1 MGSQINNKARYCKA
15 PWKLSALLDGTVPGL
30 TLGPMTHLHPPLLLG
45 LTLYLAAGSTGAIDE
60 KPAAADSAS
69 AFLEFESE
77 PDGRCQILSEGG
89 KLRVLYNRHDS
100 RAIDY
105 RLMRVFGDGHRQGRV
120 VGTAP
125 AGSERV
131 PLGCTRV
138 DGRPQDWQLERATF
152 SP

>member
-1 MGSQINNKARYCKA
+1 MGSEINDKGQSCKA
-15 PWKLSALLDGTVPGL
+15 AWKLSALLDGIADGL
-30 TLGPMTHLHPPLLLG
+30 TLAPMAHLLPTIHAGMALLLM
-45 LTLYLAAGSTGAIDE
+45 TAAASGVHAT
-60 KPAAADSAS
+60 PAADSADG
-69 AFLEFESE
+69 FLEFQSE

-105 RLMRVFGDGHRQGRV
+105 RLMRVFGAGHRQGRV

-125 AGSERV
+125 AGGERV

-138 DGRPQDWQLERATF
+138 DGHPQDWQLERATF

>member
-1 MGSQINNKARYCKA
+1 MSPSKCK
-15 PWKLSALLDGTVPGL
+15 
-30 TLGPMTHLHPPLLLG
+30 
-45 LTLYLAAGSTGAIDE
+45 YLAGLCLLVASSVAPATSEI
-60 KPAAADSAS
+60 PAAAPAADG
-69 AFLEFESE
+69 FLEFQSE

-125 AGSERV
+125 AGGERV

>member
-1 MGSQINNKARYCKA
+1 MRK
-15 PWKLSALLDGTVPGL
+15 
-30 TLGPMTHLHPPLLLG
+30 
-45 LTLYLAAGSTGAIDE
+45 YLAGWCLLVASGAAPAASDT
-60 KPAAADSAS
+60 PAAAPA
-69 AFLEFESE
+69 AAPAAGGFLAFESE

-125 AGSERV
+125 AGGERV

-138 DGRPQDWQLERATF
+138 DGHPQDWQLERATF

>member
-1 MGSQINNKARYCKA
+1 MRTASYRRYWPLSSAALHSRPMVGSTHRHCAGIV
-15 PWKLSALLDGTVPGL
+15 LLA
-30 TLGPMTHLHPPLLLG
+30 M
-45 LTLYLAAGSTGAIDE
+45 AAGVRAETSPAVAQ
-60 KPAAADSAS
+60 PAAAG
-69 AFLEFESE
+69 FIEFQSE
-77 PDGRCQILSEGG
+77 ADGRCQILSEGG

-105 RLMRVFGDGHRQGRV
+105 RLMRVFGDGHRQGWV

-125 AGSERV
+125 AGGERV

>member
-1 MGSQINNKARYCKA
+1 MHRRVFLLAALAACIA
-15 PWKLSALLDGTVPGL
+15 PISALAEVPA
-30 TLGPMTHLHPPLLLG
+30 
-45 LTLYLAAGSTGAIDE
+45 LAATG
-60 KPAAADSAS
+60 
-69 AFLEFESE
+69 FLEFQSE
-77 PDGRCQILSEGG
+77 ADGRCQVLSEGG

-105 RLMRVFGDGHRQGRV
+105 RLIRVFGDGHRQGRV

-125 AGSERV
+125 AGGAPV

>member
-1 MGSQINNKARYCKA
+1 MAR
-15 PWKLSALLDGTVPGL
+15 L
-30 TLGPMTHLHPPLLLG
+30 TSKHRPVLLLAC
-45 LTLYLAAGSTGAIDE
+45 LASFAAPIPSLAEVPALAA
-60 KPAAADSAS
+60 KF
-69 AFLEFESE
+69 FLEFQSE
-77 PDGRCQILSEGG
+77 PDGRCQVLSAGG
-89 KLRVLYNRHDS
+89 KLRVLYNRHES

-105 RLMRVFGDGHRQGRV
+105 RLIRVFGNGHRQGRV

-125 AGSERV
+125 AGREPV

>member
-1 MGSQINNKARYCKA
+1 MT
-15 PWKLSALLDGTVPGL
+15 ALIPKHLPALILLCAGGLASPTPLMANADGQPATSFLD
-30 TLGPMTHLHPPLLLG
+30 
-45 LTLYLAAGSTGAIDE
+45 
-60 KPAAADSAS
+60 
-69 AFLEFESE
+69 FQSE
-77 PDGRCQILSEGG
+77 ADGRCQILSAGG

-100 RAIDY
+100 RAISY

-125 AGSERV
+125 AGGQPV

-152 SP
+152 TP